1 MGSFQDIQAG
11 DFVGAYDFHVDTD
24 LVDRWKRDYPS
35 AADSDER
42 MPVSLVTVVQLKA
55 LLAIVPPRPAGT
67 VTAGQEFEIFRRPP
81 IGATLRVS
89 ADCLSREVRSGRE
102 WVKIRFIAR
111 DDAKQVVFVGV
122 NTLVPPK

>member
-1 MGSFQDIQAG
+1 MGSFQDIRAG
-11 DFVGAYDFHVDTD
+11 DFIGEYDFYVDPD

-35 AADSDER
+35 AADFDER

-55 LLAIVPPRPAGT
+55 LLAIVPQRPAGT
-67 VTAGQEFEIFRRPP
+67 VTAGQEFEIFHRPP
-81 IGATLRVS
+81 IGATLRVT
-89 ADCLSREVRSGRE
+89 ADCVSREIRSDRE

-111 DDAKQVVFVGV
+111 DDTKQVVFAGV